1 MRSSVLMGE
10 NIKVYYKP
18 TCITCRK
25 AIQKLDSNGVK
36 LELCDFFK
44 EKLTKEDI
52 RSLLKMAG
60 LSAVDILRRKDK
72 MYKELQLDKKKYT
85 ENELIE
91 LIAKHPGLLLRP
103 IIVKGNKAVVANK
116 TDIVDE
122 FCRRG

>member
-1 MRSSVLMGE
+1 MGSSVLMGE
-10 NIKVYYKP
+10 NIKVYYRS

-25 AIQKLDSNGVK
+25 TIQKLYSNGVK
-36 LELCDFFK
+36 LELHDFFK

-52 RSLLKMAG
+52 KSLLKMAG
-60 LSAVDILRRKDK
+60 LSAADILRRKDK
-72 MYKELQLDKKKYT
+72 MYKELQFDKKKYT

-103 IIVKGNKAVVANK
+103 IIVKGGKAVVANK
-116 TDIVDE
+116 ADIVDD